1 MKIDLRYKNAPLFAI
16 SIALSL
22 SATTMAEAAPVAVKA
37 GSVKRPHNPDEAVR
51 SMTAAQLGSV
61 GVVQPASNFPRPS
74 EVIPSALNKLA
85 QKSPSVVTGVIA
97 PQASNTAMASGTS
110 PLDSIIA
117 GITNKSSGQAAPKAI
132 YIPAS
137 PPQTKAVRPASPPVS
152 RPAASSELSQANL
165 PSIAT
170 ANVPVADLPFPDVEN
185 NTNPAQE
192 QSKAPKETFIA
203 QPSGD
208 KEAFTNNQWTNLSGI
223 GNLTNKLVSNSQKMV
238 LSIRSDSSALLSMG
252 SARLEIPAAFSSR
265 LILGSRVKNS
275 QLPNLN
281 APDPGVLSIQIPR
294 RGSNSAMR
302 LLLTQKSASE
312 VSTLVVQNEQRK
324 SVAFSV
330 IGAHRFSD
338 KPNV

>member
-22 SATTMAEAAPVAVKA
+22 SVATMAEAAPIAVKA
-37 GSVKRPHNPDEAVR
+37 SSAKRPHNPDEAVR

-61 GVVQPASNFPRPS
+61 GVVQPVSNFPRPS
-74 EVIPSALNKLA
+74 EIIPSALNKVA
-85 QKSPSVVTGVIA
+85 QKSPATGATA
-97 PQASNTAMASGTS
+97 PQGSNTTTASGNS

-117 GITNKSSGQAAPKAI
+117 GITNKSTGQSAPKAI
-132 YIPAS
+132 YIPAT
-137 PPQTKAVRPASPPVS
+137 PPQAKAVRPISPPVS

-170 ANVPVADLPFPDVEN
+170 ANVPVADLPFPDVET
-185 NTNPAQE
+185 NTDSAQE
-192 QSKAPKETFIA
+192 QSKNSKETFIA
-203 QPSGD
+203 QTTED
-208 KEAFTNNQWTNLSGI
+208 KAALTNNQWTSLSGI

-294 RGSNSAMR
+294 RGNNSAMS
-302 LLLTQKSASE
+302 LLLTQKTPSE